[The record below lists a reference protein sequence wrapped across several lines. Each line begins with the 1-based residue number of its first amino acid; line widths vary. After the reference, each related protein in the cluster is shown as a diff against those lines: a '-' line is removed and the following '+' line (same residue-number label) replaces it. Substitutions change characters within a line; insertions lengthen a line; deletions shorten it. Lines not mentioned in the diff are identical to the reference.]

1 MQKIW
6 ILAADGSRA
15 RIFEALGSNPKVR
28 EIDDLANP
36 PGRANNRELRTDAHG
51 RYSGKGQGHHGHV
64 TSPPVDAVEHET
76 ELFSK
81 MLGDYLDK
89 ARNEHRYDR
98 LYLIAPPKFMG
109 LVRQHLSKEAQKLV
123 EEEITKDI
131 SWFDARDVEEYLY
144 SRKD

>member
-1 MQKIW
+1 AGSNCSRRTASSNSRTIERKVVKPGRITGGLNYRRSLKERAMQRTW
-6 ILAADGSRA
+6 ILAADSSRA
-15 RIFEALGSNPKVR
+15 RIFEALGSSPNFR

-81 MLGDYLDK
+81 MLGHYLDK
-89 ARNEHRYDR
+89 AR
-98 LYLIAPPKFMG
+98 
-109 LVRQHLSKEAQKLV
+109 S
-123 EEEITKDI
+123 
-131 SWFDARDVEEYLY
+131 
-144 SRKD
+144 